1 MGNVVLI
8 PRPLPLPICMEYPP
22 ERGVLRS
29 HCSAKG
35 LRLFFVGFVG
45 IFFGGGRRVFPAP
58 AAGMLLPGMQSPAT
72 AGAAPHPGHLL
83 LSCNSQ
89 QLTLGMELP
98 GGSEHN
104 THRAAGFF
112 PALSG
117 FIFRL
122 SSGML
127 PPRASRG
134 KAGLFLQ
141 LSFNLEH
148 LLCR

>member
-112 PALSG
+112 SSPFWLYFQAQLWDAPTQGFSGQSRAVPA
-117 FIFRL
+117 
-122 SSGML
+122 
-127 PPRASRG
+127 A
-134 KAGLFLQ
+134 
-141 LSFNLEH
+141 
-148 LLCR
+148 LL

>member
-1 MGNVVLI
+1 MFGEKAEI
-8 PRPLPLPICMEYPP
+8 I
-22 ERGVLRS
+22 
-29 HCSAKG
+29 
-35 LRLFFVGFVG
+35 FVGFVG
-45 IFFGGGRRVFPAP
+45 IFFGVGRVFPAP

-112 PALSG
+112 SSPFWFYFQAQLWDAPTQGFSGQSRAVPA
-117 FIFRL
+117 
-122 SSGML
+122 
-127 PPRASRG
+127 A
-134 KAGLFLQ
+134 
-141 LSFNLEH
+141 
-148 LLCR
+148 LL